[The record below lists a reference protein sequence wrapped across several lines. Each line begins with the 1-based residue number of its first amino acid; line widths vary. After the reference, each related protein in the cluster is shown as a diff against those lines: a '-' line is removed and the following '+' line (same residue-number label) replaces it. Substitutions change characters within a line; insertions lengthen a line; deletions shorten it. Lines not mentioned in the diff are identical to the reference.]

1 MPSRSGA
8 VQFSQIRIKKES
20 QVIVLTPNSTT
31 LNSFADILPPSQGY
45 LLSDVRLEI
54 PNTETAIFKAKLH
67 GPDAAP
73 VWARAWLSTE
83 AGTLAE
89 SASQQLRAGGDVT
102 LEVKLRNSESPQSAY
117 MRIES
122 APLKTEH
129 VVVLK
134 LS

>member
-1 MPSRSGA
+1 M
-8 VQFSQIRIKKES
+8 
-20 QVIVLTPNSTT
+20 
-31 LNSFADILPPSQGY
+31 
-45 LLSDVRLEI
+45 
-54 PNTETAIFKAKLH
+54 TAILKAKLN
-67 GPDAAP
+67 GPVGAP

-89 SASQQLRAGGDVT
+89 SVSDQLTAGDHVT
-102 LEVKLRNSESPQSAY
+102 LEVNLRNSESPQSAY